1 MSAAYAWRMST
12 TTGQQLE
19 RSADLLSTAAIARLH
34 ESYGWYRRLPADERS
49 WVGLVA
55 QAGIAAFIAW
65 YRAPEATPA
74 MPIDVFATA
83 PRELTRSIAL
93 QQTLQ
98 MVRTAID
105 VVEEHVP
112 QLAAAGEE
120 HQLRE
125 AVLTY
130 SREIAFAAAHVYAQA
145 AESRGAWDARLEAL
159 VVDAVLRA
167 EADDALSSRVAALGW
182 NDVRGVVVIAGAAPP
197 GPGTEALD
205 ALRRKATHE
214 GLVAL
219 ASVQRN
225 LLIAI
230 LGGVDDGLAIA
241 ADLQGHW
248 GDGPVVVGPRVP
260 HLYAAG
266 RSARAALS
274 GYTAAAAWPQAPRPC
289 AAGELLPERA
299 LAGDTR
305 ARRTLVDK
313 VTRPLRDRPGLRD
326 TVPAYLDNGG
336 LEATSR
342 ALFVHPNTVRYRLG
356 RIAELT
362 GYDLTDS
369 RDAFAVRL
377 ALALSRL

>member
-1 MSAAYAWRMST
+1 MST
-12 TTGQQLE
+12 STGQRLE
-19 RSADLLSTAAIARLH
+19 RSADQLSAAAIARLD
-34 ESYGWYRRLPADERS
+34 ESYEWYRGLPADERS

-55 QAGIAAFIAW
+55 QAGIGAFISW
-65 YRAPEATPA
+65 YRAPDRTPSL
-74 MPIDVFATA
+74 PVDVFAAA

-112 QLAAAGEE
+112 QLAAAGEQQ
-120 HQLRE
+120 QLRE
-125 AVLTY
+125 AVLIY
-130 SREIAFAAAHVYAQA
+130 SRDIAFAAAHVYAQA
-145 AESRGAWDARLEAL
+145 AEVRGAWDARLEAL

-167 EADDALSSRVAALGW
+167 EADDDLSSRVAALGW
-182 NDVRGVVVIAGAAPP
+182 HDVRGVVVIAGAAPH
-197 GPGTEALD
+197 GPGTDALD
-205 ALRRKATHE
+205 ALRRNATHK
-214 GLVAL
+214 GVTTL
-219 ASVQRN
+219 ASVHRN

-230 LGGVDDGLAIA
+230 LGGVEDSLAVA
-241 ADLQGHW
+241 TALQHLW
-248 GDGPVVVGPRVP
+248 GEGPVVVGPRVP

-274 GYTAAAAWPQAPRPC
+274 GYRAAAAWPDAPRPC
-289 AAGELLPERA
+289 AASELLPERA

-305 ARRTLVDK
+305 ARRSLVDK
-313 VTRPLRDRPGLRD
+313 VTRPVRDRPELRD
-326 TVPAYLDNGG
+326 TVAAYLECGA

-342 ALFVHPNTVRYRLG
+342 TLYVHPNTVRYRLG

-362 GYDLTDS
+362 GYDLTDP
-369 RDAFAVRL
+369 RDAFTVRL

>member
-1 MSAAYAWRMST
+1 MPT
-12 TTGQQLE
+12 TTARRLE
-19 RSADLLSTAAIARLH
+19 RSADQLSSAAIARLDS
-34 ESYGWYRRLPADERS
+34 SYDWYRELPADERS

-55 QAGIAAFIAW
+55 QAGISAFISW
-65 YRAPEATPA
+65 YRDPQTNPPL
-74 MPIDVFATA
+74 PIDVFATA
-83 PRELTRSIAL
+83 PRELTRTIAL

-105 VVEEHVP
+105 VVEERVP
-112 QLAAAGEE
+112 QLAAAGDE

-182 NDVRGVVVIAGAAPP
+182 DEVRGVVVIAGTAPP
-197 GPGTEALD
+197 GPGTETLD
-205 ALRRKATHE
+205 TLRRNAIHE

-219 ASVQRN
+219 GSVQRN

-230 LGGVDDGLAIA
+230 LGGVDDALAVSA
-241 ADLQGHW
+241 RFEHLW
-248 GDGPVVVGPRVP
+248 GPGPVVVGPRVP

-274 GYTAAAAWPQAPRPC
+274 GVASAPAWPHAPRPC
-289 AAGELLPERA
+289 PASELLPERA
-299 LAGDTR
+299 LSGDSR
-305 ARRTLVDK
+305 ARRALVDK
-313 VTRPLRDRPGLRD
+313 VTRPLRDRPTLRD
-326 TVPAYLDNGG
+326 TVPAYLDHGG
-336 LEATSR
+336 LEATAR
-342 ALFVHPNTVRYRLG
+342 VLFVHPNTVRYRLG

-362 GYDLTDS
+362 GFDLTDQ
-369 RDAFAVRL
+369 RDAFTVRL
-377 ALALSRL
+377 ALAFARL

>member
-1 MSAAYAWRMST
+1 MST
-12 TTGQQLE
+12 TTGQRLQ
-19 RSADLLSTAAIARLH
+19 RSADLLSTAAIARLD
-34 ESYGWYRRLPADERS
+34 ESYEWYRRLPADERS

-55 QAGIAAFIAW
+55 QAGIAAFISW
-65 YRAPEATPA
+65 YREPRTSPP

-83 PRELTRSIAL
+83 PRELTRTIAL

-112 QLAAAGEE
+112 QLAAPGEE

-125 AVLTY
+125 AVLSY

-167 EADDALSSRVAALGW
+167 EADDELSSRVAALGW
-182 NDVRGVVVIAGAAPP
+182 NDVRGVIVIAGAAPH

-205 ALRRKATHE
+205 ALRRNASHE

-230 LGGVDDGLAIA
+230 LGGVDDGLTVAGRFQQ
-241 ADLQGHW
+241 LW
-248 GDGPVVVGPRVP
+248 GEGAVVVGPRVP

-274 GYTAAAAWPQAPRPC
+274 GFSAAAAWPDAPRPC
-289 AAGELLPERA
+289 PASELLPERA

-305 ARRTLVDK
+305 ARRALVDK
-313 VTRPLRDRPGLRD
+313 VTRPLRDRPALRE
-326 TVPAYLDNGG
+326 TVPAYLHNGG

-362 GYDLTDS
+362 GYDLTDT
-369 RDAFAVRL
+369 RDAFTVRL

>member
-1 MSAAYAWRMST
+1 MAT
-12 TTGQQLE
+12 TTGQRLE
-19 RSADLLSTAAIARLH
+19 RSADELSAAAIARLDS
-34 ESYGWYRRLPADERS
+34 SYGWYRELSADERS

-55 QAGIAAFIAW
+55 QAGIDAFITW
-65 YRAPEATPA
+65 YRDPESTPP

-83 PRELTRSIAL
+83 PRELTRTIAL

-112 QLAAAGEE
+112 QLAAAGDE

-167 EADDALSSRVAALGW
+167 EADEALSSRVAALGW
-182 NDVRGVVVIAGAAPP
+182 DEVRGIVVIAGPAPP
-197 GPGTEALD
+197 GPGTETLD
-205 ALRRKATHE
+205 TLRRKAVHE

-219 ASVQRN
+219 GSVQRD

-230 LGGVDDGLAIA
+230 LGGVDDELAVGA
-241 ADLQGHW
+241 RFESLW
-248 GDGPVVVGPRVP
+248 GEGAVVMGPRVP

-274 GYTAAAAWPQAPRPC
+274 GVASAPAWPQAPRPC
-289 AAGELLPERA
+289 PASELLPERA
-299 LAGDTR
+299 LTGDSR
-305 ARRTLVDK
+305 ARRALVDK
-313 VTRPLRDRPGLRD
+313 VTRPLRDQPALRD
-326 TVPAYLDNGG
+326 TVPAYLDQGG
-336 LEATSR
+336 LESTAR
-342 ALFVHPNTVRYRLG
+342 VLFVHPNTVRYRLG

-362 GYDLTDS
+362 GFDLTDP
-369 RDAFAVRL
+369 RDAFTVRL

>member
-1 MSAAYAWRMST
+1 MST
-12 TTGQQLE
+12 ITGQRLE
-19 RSADLLSTAAIARLH
+19 QSADLLSTAAIARL
-34 ESYGWYRRLPADERS
+34 ESSYEWYRRLTADERS

-55 QAGIAAFIAW
+55 QAGIHAFITW
-65 YRAPEATPA
+65 YRHPQTPPPL
-74 MPIDVFATA
+74 PIDVFATA

-98 MVRTAID
+98 MVRTTID

-112 QLAAAGEE
+112 QLAAAGDE
-120 HQLRE
+120 HPLRE

-167 EADDALSSRVAALGW
+167 EADEALSSRVAALGW
-182 NDVRGVVVIAGAAPP
+182 DEVHGVVVIAGAAPP
-197 GPGTEALD
+197 GSGTETLD
-205 ALRRKATHE
+205 ALRRNATHQ

-219 ASVQRN
+219 GSVQRN
-225 LLIAI
+225 LMIAI
-230 LGGVDDGLAIA
+230 LGGVEDALTVA
-241 ADLQGHW
+241 AGFQHLW
-248 GDGPVVVGPRVP
+248 GEGAVVVGPLVP

-274 GYTAAAAWPQAPRPC
+274 GFTSAPAWPQAPRPC
-289 AAGELLPERA
+289 PASELLPERA
-299 LAGDTR
+299 LSGDTR
-305 ARRTLVDK
+305 ARRALVDK

-326 TVPAYLDNGG
+326 TVPAYLDQGS
-336 LEATSR
+336 LEATAR
-342 ALFVHPNTVRYRLG
+342 ELFVHPNTVRYRLG

-362 GYDLTDS
+362 GYDLTHT
-369 RDAFAVRL
+369 RDAFTVRL
-377 ALALSRL
+377 ALALSRI

>member
-1 MSAAYAWRMST
+1 MAT
-12 TTGQQLE
+12 TTAHRLE
-19 RSADLLSTAAIARLH
+19 GSADLLSTAAIARL
-34 ESYGWYRRLPADERS
+34 ESSYEWYGRLTADERS

-55 QAGIAAFIAW
+55 QAGIHAFIAW
-65 YRAPEATPA
+65 YRDPQSTPP
-74 MPIDVFATA
+74 MPLDVFATA
-83 PRELTRSIAL
+83 PRELTRTIAL
-93 QQTLQ
+93 AQTLQ

-112 QLAAAGEE
+112 QLAATGDE
-120 HQLRE
+120 HELRE

-167 EADDALSSRVAALGW
+167 EADDVLSSRVAALGW
-182 NDVRGVVVIAGAAPP
+182 DEVRGVVVIAGAAPA

-205 ALRRKATHE
+205 ALRRNATHE

-219 ASVQRN
+219 GSVQRN

-230 LGGVDDGLAIA
+230 LGGVDDALTVA
-241 ADLQGHW
+241 ARFQHLW
-248 GDGPVVVGPRVP
+248 GDGAVVVGPLVP

-274 GYTAAAAWPQAPRPC
+274 GHASAAAWPQAPRPC
-289 AAGELLPERA
+289 PASELLPERA
-299 LAGDTR
+299 LTGDTR
-305 ARRTLVDK
+305 ARRALVDK

-326 TVPAYLDNGG
+326 TVPVYLDQGS
-336 LEATSR
+336 LEATAR
-342 ALFVHPNTVRYRLG
+342 ELFVHPNTVRYRLG

-362 GYDLTDS
+362 GFDLTDT
-369 RDAFAVRL
+369 RDAFTVRL
-377 ALALSRL
+377 ALALSRV

>member
-1 MSAAYAWRMST
+1 MAT
-12 TTGQQLE
+12 TTARRLE
-19 RSADLLSTAAIARLH
+19 RSADQLSTAAIARL
-34 ESYGWYRRLPADERS
+34 ESSYEWYRRLPADERS

-55 QAGIAAFIAW
+55 QAGINAFITW
-65 YRAPEATPA
+65 YRDPQASPP

-105 VVEEHVP
+105 VVEERVP
-112 QLAAAGEE
+112 QLAAAGDE

-159 VVDAVLRA
+159 VVDAVMRA
-167 EADDALSSRVAALGW
+167 EADEALRSRVAALGW
-182 NDVRGVVVIAGAAPP
+182 DEVRGVIVIAGAAPP
-197 GPGTEALD
+197 GPGTGTLD
-205 ALRRKATHE
+205 TLRRNAIHE

-219 ASVQRN
+219 GSVQRN

-230 LGGVDDGLAIA
+230 LGGVDDGLAVA
-241 ADLQGHW
+241 ARFQHLW
-248 GDGPVVVGPRVP
+248 GEGAVVVGPQVP

-266 RSARAALS
+266 RSARAAMS
-274 GYTAAAAWPQAPRPC
+274 GVASAPAWPQAPRPC
-289 AAGELLPERA
+289 PASELLPERA
-299 LAGDTR
+299 LTGDTR
-305 ARRTLVDK
+305 ARRALVDK
-313 VTRPLRDRPGLRD
+313 VTRPLRERSALRD
-326 TVPAYLDNGG
+326 TVAAYLDEGS
-336 LEATSR
+336 LESTAR
-342 ALFVHPNTVRYRLG
+342 VLFVHPNTVRYRLG

-362 GYDLTDS
+362 GFDLTDQ
-369 RDAFAVRL
+369 RDAFTVRL
-377 ALALSRL
+377 ALALSRI

>member
-1 MSAAYAWRMST
+1 MAT
-12 TTGQQLE
+12 TTAHRLE
-19 RSADLLSTAAIARLH
+19 LRADQLSTAAIARLDRC
-34 ESYGWYRRLPADERS
+34 YDWYRKLSADERS

-55 QAGIAAFIAW
+55 QAGINAFITW
-65 YRAPEATPA
+65 YRDPEPTPP

-83 PRELTRSIAL
+83 PRELTRTIAL

-112 QLAAAGEE
+112 QLAAVGDE
-120 HQLRE
+120 HELRE

-167 EADDALSSRVAALGW
+167 EADDALASRVAALGW
-182 NDVRGVVVIAGAAPP
+182 DEVRGVVVIAGTAPQ
-197 GPGTEALD
+197 GPGTETLD
-205 ALRRKATHE
+205 TLRRSAIHE

-219 ASVQRN
+219 GSVQRN
-225 LLIAI
+225 LLVAI
-230 LGGVDDGLAIA
+230 LGGVDDELAVA
-241 ADLQGHW
+241 ARFEHLW

-274 GYTAAAAWPQAPRPC
+274 GVGSAPAWPEAPRPC
-289 AAGELLPERA
+289 PAGELLPERA
-299 LAGDTR
+299 LSGDSR
-305 ARRTLVDK
+305 ARRALVDK
-313 VTRPLRDRPGLRD
+313 VTRPLRDRQALRD
-326 TVPAYLDNGG
+326 TVPAYLDQGS
-336 LEATSR
+336 LEATAR
-342 ALFVHPNTVRYRLG
+342 VLFVHPNTVRYRLG

-362 GYDLTDS
+362 GFDLTHP
-369 RDAFAVRL
+369 RDAFTVRL
-377 ALALSRL
+377 ALAFSRL

>member
-1 MSAAYAWRMST
+1 MPT
-12 TTGQQLE
+12 TTARRLE
-19 RSADLLSTAAIARLH
+19 RSADELSSAAIARLDS
-34 ESYGWYRRLPADERS
+34 SYDWYRKLSADERS

-55 QAGIAAFIAW
+55 QAGINAFITW
-65 YRAPEATPA
+65 YREPQPAPP
-74 MPIDVFATA
+74 MPLDVFATA
-83 PRELTRSIAL
+83 PRELTRTIAL

-112 QLAAAGEE
+112 QLAAAGDE

-167 EADDALSSRVAALGW
+167 EADDVLSSRVAALGW
-182 NDVRGVVVIAGAAPP
+182 DEVRGVVVIAGAAPA
-197 GPGTEALD
+197 GRGTEALD
-205 ALRRKATHE
+205 ALRRNATHE

-219 ASVQRN
+219 GSVQRN

-230 LGGVDDGLAIA
+230 LGGVEDALTVA
-241 ADLQGHW
+241 ARFQHLW
-248 GDGPVVVGPRVP
+248 GEGAVVLGPLVP

-274 GYTAAAAWPQAPRPC
+274 GYAAAAAWPQAPRPC
-289 AAGELLPERA
+289 PASELLPERA
-299 LAGDTR
+299 LTGDTR
-305 ARRTLVDK
+305 ARRALVDK

-326 TVPAYLDNGG
+326 TVPVYLDQGS
-336 LEATSR
+336 LEATAR
-342 ALFVHPNTVRYRLG
+342 ELFVHPNTVRYRLG

-362 GYDLTDS
+362 GFDLTDT
-369 RDAFAVRL
+369 RDAFTVRL
-377 ALALSRL
+377 ALALSRV

>member
-1 MSAAYAWRMST
+1 MAT
-12 TTGQQLE
+12 TTARRLE
-19 RSADLLSTAAIARLH
+19 RSADQLSTAAIARLDS
-34 ESYGWYRRLPADERS
+34 SYEWYRRLPADERS

-55 QAGIAAFIAW
+55 RAGITAFISW
-65 YRAPEATPA
+65 YRHPQANPP

-112 QLAAAGEE
+112 ELAAAGDE

-145 AESRGAWDARLEAL
+145 AESRGAWDARLEAF

-182 NDVRGVVVIAGAAPP
+182 DEVRGVVVIAGAAPP
-197 GPGTEALD
+197 GSGTETLD
-205 ALRRKATHE
+205 TLRRNATHE

-219 ASVQRN
+219 GAVQRN
-225 LLIAI
+225 RMVAI
-230 LGGVDDGLAIA
+230 LGGVQNGLAVA
-241 ADLQGHW
+241 SAFQHLW
-248 GDGPVVVGPRVP
+248 GEGAVVVGPVVP

-274 GYTAAAAWPQAPRPC
+274 GFASAPAWPQAPRPC
-289 AAGELLPERA
+289 PASELLPERA
-299 LAGDTR
+299 LTGDTR
-305 ARRTLVDK
+305 ARRALVDK
-313 VTRPLRDRPGLRD
+313 VTRPLRDRPALRD
-326 TVPAYLDNGG
+326 TVRVYLDQGS
-336 LEATSR
+336 LEGTAR
-342 ALFVHPNTVRYRLG
+342 ELFVHPNTVRYRLG

-362 GYDLTDS
+362 GFDLTDM
-369 RDAFAVRL
+369 RDGFTVRL
-377 ALALSRL
+377 ALALSRV

>member
-1 MSAAYAWRMST
+1 MST

-19 RSADLLSTAAIARLH
+19 RSADLLSTAAITRL
-34 ESYGWYRRLPADERS
+34 ETSYEWYGRLSADERS

-55 QAGIAAFIAW
+55 QAGIGAFIAW
-65 YRAPEATPA
+65 YRDPRTSPP

-83 PRELTRSIAL
+83 PRELTRTIAL

-112 QLAAAGEE
+112 QLAAAGDE
-120 HQLRE
+120 HHLRE

-167 EADDALSSRVAALGW
+167 EADEALSSRGAALGW
-182 NDVRGVVVIAGAAPP
+182 DEVRGVVVIAGAAPP

-205 ALRRKATHE
+205 ALRRKATHA

-219 ASVQRN
+219 GSVQRS
-225 LLIAI
+225 LLIAV
-230 LGGVDDGLAIA
+230 LGGVDDGPAVA
-241 ADLQGHW
+241 ADFEHLW
-248 GDGPVVVGPRVP
+248 GEGPVVVGPRVP

-274 GYTAAAAWPQAPRPC
+274 GYTSAPAWPQAPRPC
-289 AAGELLPERA
+289 PASELLPERA
-299 LAGDTR
+299 LTGDTR
-305 ARRTLVDK
+305 ARRALVDK
-313 VTRPLRDRPGLRD
+313 VTRPLRDRPALRD
-326 TVPAYLDNGG
+326 TVPAYLDEGG
-336 LEATSR
+336 LEAAAR
-342 ALFVHPNTVRYRLG
+342 VLFVHPNTVRYRLG

-362 GYDLTDS
+362 GFDLTDS
-369 RDAFAVRL
+369 RDAFTVRL
-377 ALALSRL
+377 ALALSRV

>member
-1 MSAAYAWRMST
+1 MST
-12 TTGQQLE
+12 TTGQRLE
-19 RSADLLSTAAIARLH
+19 RSADLLSTAAIARL
-34 ESYGWYRRLPADERS
+34 ESSYEWYRRLTADERS

-55 QAGIAAFIAW
+55 QAGIHAFITW
-65 YRAPEATPA
+65 YRDPKTNPP
-74 MPIDVFATA
+74 MPIDVFAAA
-83 PRELTRSIAL
+83 PRELTRSVAL

-105 VVEEHVP
+105 VVEEQVP
-112 QLAAAGEE
+112 QLAAVGDE

-167 EADDALSSRVAALGW
+167 EPDDVLSSRVAALGW
-182 NDVRGVVVIAGAAPP
+182 DEVRGVIVIAGAAPP

-205 ALRRKATHE
+205 ALRRNATHE

-219 ASVQRN
+219 GSVQRN

-230 LGGVDDGLAIA
+230 LGGVEDGLTVA
-241 ADLQGHW
+241 AGFQHLW
-248 GDGPVVVGPRVP
+248 GDGAVVVGPRVP

-274 GYTAAAAWPQAPRPC
+274 GFASAPAWPQAPRPC
-289 AAGELLPERA
+289 PASELLPERA
-299 LAGDTR
+299 LTGDTR
-305 ARRTLVDK
+305 ARRALVDK

-326 TVPAYLDNGG
+326 TVPAYLDQGS
-336 LEATSR
+336 LEATAR
-342 ALFVHPNTVRYRLG
+342 QLFVHPNTVRYRLG

-362 GYDLTDS
+362 GYDLTDT
-369 RDAFAVRL
+369 RDAFTVRL
-377 ALALSRL
+377 ALALSRV

>member
-1 MSAAYAWRMST
+1 MSP
-12 TTGQQLE
+12 TTGRRLE
-19 RSADLLSTAAIARLH
+19 RSADLLSTAAIARLE
-34 ESYGWYRRLPADERS
+34 ESYDWYRRLPADERS

-55 QAGIAAFIAW
+55 QAGIGAFIAW
-65 YRAPEATPA
+65 YGDQRTTPP
-74 MPIDVFATA
+74 MPIDVFAAA
-83 PRELTRSIAL
+83 PRELTRTIAL

-112 QLAAAGEE
+112 ELAAPGDE

-182 NDVRGVVVIAGAAPP
+182 NDVHGILVIAGAAPA
-197 GPGTEALD
+197 GSETEALD
-205 ALRRKATHE
+205 ALRRNATHA
-214 GLVAL
+214 GLVVL
-219 ASVQRN
+219 GSVQRN

-230 LGGVDDGLAIA
+230 LGGVEDGMAVA
-241 ADLQGHW
+241 ARLQHLW
-248 GDGPVVVGPRVP
+248 GEGPVVIGPRVP

-274 GYTAAAAWPQAPRPC
+274 GYAAAAAWPDAPRPC
-289 AAGELLPERA
+289 AASELLPERA

-305 ARRTLVDK
+305 ARRALVDK
-313 VTRPLRDRPGLRD
+313 VTRPLRDRPSLRE
-326 TVPAYLDNGG
+326 TVPAYLDEGG
-336 LEATSR
+336 LEATAR
-342 ALFVHPNTVRYRLG
+342 RLFVHPNTVRYRLG
-356 RIAELT
+356 RIADLT
-362 GYDLTDS
+362 GYDLTDT
-369 RDAFAVRL
+369 RDAFTVRL

>member
-1 MSAAYAWRMST
+1 MAT
-12 TTGQQLE
+12 TTARRLE
-19 RSADLLSTAAIARLH
+19 RSADQLSAAAIARL
-34 ESYGWYRRLPADERS
+34 ESSYEWYRLLPADERS

-55 QAGIAAFIAW
+55 QAGINAFITW
-65 YRAPEATPA
+65 YRDPHASPP

-112 QLAAAGEE
+112 QLAAKGDE

-167 EADDALSSRVAALGW
+167 EADEVLSSRVAALGW
-182 NDVRGVVVIAGAAPP
+182 DEVRGVIVIAGAAPP

-205 ALRRKATHE
+205 ALRRNAIHE

-219 ASVQRN
+219 GSVQRN

-230 LGGVDDGLAIA
+230 LGGVEDGLTTA
-241 ADLQGHW
+241 AGFQHLW
-248 GDGPVVVGPRVP
+248 GEGAVVVGPLVP

-274 GYTAAAAWPQAPRPC
+274 GFASAPAWPRAPRPC
-289 AAGELLPERA
+289 PASELLPERA
-299 LAGDTR
+299 LTGDTR
-305 ARRTLVDK
+305 ARRALVDK
-313 VTRPLRDRPGLRD
+313 VTRPLRDRAALRD
-326 TVPAYLDNGG
+326 TVPVYLDQGS
-336 LEATSR
+336 LEATAR
-342 ALFVHPNTVRYRLG
+342 ELFVHPNTVRYRLG

-362 GYDLTDS
+362 GYDLTDT
-369 RDAFAVRL
+369 RDAFTVRL
-377 ALALSRL
+377 ALALSRV